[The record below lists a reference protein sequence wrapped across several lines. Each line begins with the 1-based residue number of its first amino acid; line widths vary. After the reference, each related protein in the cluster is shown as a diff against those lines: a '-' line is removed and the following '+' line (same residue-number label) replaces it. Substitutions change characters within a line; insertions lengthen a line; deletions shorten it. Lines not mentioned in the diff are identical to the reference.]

1 MILSNIDKRE
11 IGLKLFK
18 SCVEPPLC
26 SGITF
31 TMLSFS
37 GKIPLEK
44 DMLMIWHQGN
54 TIKSATVWRRFRG
67 ILDGSV
73 DLLFKDLIIS
83 STSLDVCNY

>member
-31 TMLSFS
+31 NFKFFWKYTFR
-37 GKIPLEK
+37 KRHVD
-44 DMLMIWHQGN
+44 DM
-54 TIKSATVWRRFRG
+54 T
-67 ILDGSV
+67 
-73 DLLFKDLIIS
+73 
-83 STSLDVCNY
+83 

>member
-11 IGLKLFK
+11 ICLKLFK

-31 TMLSFS
+31 TILSFS

-44 DMLMIWHQGN
+44 DMLMM
-54 TIKSATVWRRFRG
+54 T
-67 ILDGSV
+67 
-73 DLLFKDLIIS
+73 
-83 STSLDVCNY
+83 